1 MEDDDIRCEHCKRLS
16 FWCEI
21 EELSP
26 ERCSILQ
33 DGEIYY
39 ICEYCIGANEV
50 LGEGAEEVEYWN
62 EWVKK
67 KRLENEQ
74 S

>member
-1 MEDDDIRCEHCKRLS
+1 MIEDDDLVRCEHCKKL
-16 FWCEI
+16 FLWCEI

-26 ERCSILQ
+26 ERCSILR
-33 DGEIYY
+33 DEEIYY
-39 ICEYCIGANEV
+39 ICEYCIGANE
-50 LGEGAEEVEYWN
+50 GTGEVEYWN
-62 EWVKK
+62 EWVRK